1 MRRMAIGQESLSEV
15 FEDPRIEEIG
25 LRRCLQCG
33 RCTGS
38 CPATYVFSEFSPRTI
53 VLEILEG
60 RMDDLLKGDLIWAC
74 GQCYTCHLRC
84 PRGNSPATV
93 ILVLREL
100 ALIHGY
106 ATDKVKEIA
115 ERCGRSMWERGV
127 NFYEEGA
134 RELPVEAVA
143 DLQEAL
149 KKGEYDSFLKR
160 IGADLS

>member
-1 MRRMAIGQESLSEV
+1 MRRMAIKREPLYGV
-15 FEDPRIEEIG
+15 FEDPRTEKIG

-53 VLEILEG
+53 VLELLEG
-60 RMDDLLKGDLIWAC
+60 RMDGLLKGDLIWMC

-100 ALIHGY
+100 ALRQGY

-115 ERCGRSMWERGV
+115 ERCGRSMWEKGV
-127 NFYEEGA
+127 NFHKEGS
-134 RELPVEAVA
+134 REIPDKAVA

-160 IGADLS
+160 LGVDLP

>member
-1 MRRMAIGQESLSEV
+1 MRRMAIGQEPLEGV
-15 FEDPRIEEIG
+15 FEDPRMEEIG

-38 CPATYVFSEFSPRTI
+38 CPARSVFREFSPRMI

-60 RMDDLLKGDLIWAC
+60 RVSDLLRGDLIWLC

-100 ALIHGY
+100 ALMRGY
-106 ATDKVKEIA
+106 ARDKVRGIA
-115 ERCGRSMWERGV
+115 ERCGRSIWERGV
-127 NFYEEGA
+127 NFHEEGS
-134 RELPVEAVA
+134 RELPDRAMA
-143 DLQEAL
+143 DLKEAL
-149 KKGEYDSFLKR
+149 ERGGYDSFLKR
-160 IGADLS
+160 LGVDLS